1 VSAVASESRCWSART
16 GRLAGFSLV
25 ELLVVIA
32 IIGTIV
38 GLLLP
43 AVQAARESA
52 RRSSCQNNF
61 RQAGL
66 AYLNDAQSKKDAFAP
81 RMVSDQTK
89 SAGWGVFLL
98 PFLESSELF
107 KKYSF
112 SAPFFYSQPA
122 YGIDNQSVTNT
133 RIETFLCASAPQR
146 TAPYSYT
153 FSYPGYP
160 SMTWQAFPADLTPLA
175 SVDANLAT
183 YLGLTIT
190 GDQLKAALDSDT
202 RTSLAKLT
210 DGTSK
215 TALLFEA
222 AGKNDLWRAGNRTGQ
237 QLSGFFAG
245 QGGWNDSTSGGSV
258 LWGSSSDGATGPGA
272 CGVNCSNDYGLYA
285 FHPAGANVVMADGSV
300 RFLAAVIDIR
310 ILVAVVTRSGSEI
323 THTDN

>member
-1 VSAVASESRCWSART
+1 MRSRS
-16 GRLAGFSLV
+16 GFTLV

-52 RRSSCQNNF
+52 RRSSCQNNY

-310 ILVAVVTRSGSEI
+310 ILVAVVTRSGGEI

>member
-1 VSAVASESRCWSART
+1 MRSRS
-16 GRLAGFSLV
+16 GFTLV

-222 AGKNDLWRAGNRTGQ
+222 AGRNDLWRAGNRTGQ

-310 ILVAVVTRSGSEI
+310 ILVAVVTRSGGEI

>member
-1 VSAVASESRCWSART
+1 MR
-16 GRLAGFSLV
+16 GRSGFTLV

-98 PFLESSELF
+98 PFLESSDLF

>member
-1 VSAVASESRCWSART
+1 MRNRS
-16 GRLAGFSLV
+16 GFTLV

-98 PFLESSELF
+98 PFLESSDLF

-310 ILVAVVTRSGSEI
+310 ILVAVVTRSGGEI

>member
-1 VSAVASESRCWSART
+1 MRSRS
-16 GRLAGFSLV
+16 GFTLV

-32 IIGTIV
+32 IIGTMV

-183 YLGLTIT
+183 YLDLTIT

-310 ILVAVVTRSGSEI
+310 ILVAVVTRSGGEI

>member
-1 VSAVASESRCWSART
+1 MRSRS
-16 GRLAGFSLV
+16 GFTLV

-258 LWGSSSDGATGPGA
+258 LWGSSSDGATCPGA

-310 ILVAVVTRSGSEI
+310 ILVAVVTRSGGEI

>member
-1 VSAVASESRCWSART
+1 MRSRS
-16 GRLAGFSLV
+16 GFTLV

-310 ILVAVVTRSGSEI
+310 ILVAVVTRSGGEI

>member
-1 VSAVASESRCWSART
+1 MWVRS
-16 GRLAGFSLV
+16 GFTLV

-32 IIGTIV
+32 IIGTLV

-61 RQAGL
+61 RQVGL
-66 AYLNDAQSKKDAFAP
+66 AYLNDAQARRDTLAP
-81 RMVSDQTK
+81 RMVSDQAK
-89 SAGWGVFLL
+89 SAGWGIFLL
-98 PFLESSELF
+98 PFLESNELF

-133 RIETFLCASAPQR
+133 RIATFLCASAPQR
-146 TAPYSYT
+146 TDPYSYT

-160 SMTWQAFPADLTPLA
+160 SMAWQAFPADLTPLA
-175 SVDANLAT
+175 SVDTNLAT
-183 YLGLTIT
+183 YLSLTIT

-202 RTSLAKLT
+202 RTPFAKLT

-215 TALLFEA
+215 TALLVEA
-222 AGKNDLWRAGNRTGQ
+222 AGKNDLWRAGSRTGQ

-272 CGVNCSNDYGLYA
+272 CGINCSNDYGLYA
-285 FHPAGANVVMADGSV
+285 FHPAGANVVLADGSV
-300 RFLAAVIDIR
+300 RFLAAATDIR
-310 ILVAVVTRSGSEI
+310 GLVALVTRSGGEI
-323 THTDN
+323 TTTDN

>member
-1 VSAVASESRCWSART
+1 
-16 GRLAGFSLV
+16 
-25 ELLVVIA
+25 
-32 IIGTIV
+32 
-38 GLLLP
+38 
-43 AVQAARESA
+43 VQAARESA

-272 CGVNCSNDYGLYA
+272 FGVNCSNDYGLYA

>member
-1 VSAVASESRCWSART
+1 
-16 GRLAGFSLV
+16 
-25 ELLVVIA
+25 VIA

-98 PFLESSELF
+98 PFLESSDLF

-310 ILVAVVTRSGSEI
+310 ILVAVVTRSGGEI